1 MEMEPSPR
9 ENIIVVKSEGKNK
22 EDKDINATT
31 TTATEE
37 VIEKELPK
45 EDALLYYLDQDHQ
58 TVIYKLSDRSAKI
71 RSIIDVSDD
80 FFDLTIEDAKVL
92 LRDAR
97 KMQKELDP
105 EEKTLMTKGMRQTQK
120 EGKKLA
126 LMNKYKR
133 SVIRVQLP
141 NRHII
146 QAVFH
151 PGADLSEV
159 MDNLK
164 RYLKIEEAS
173 ELELFKTPPKTMLDL
188 NQNLLDCE
196 LVPAALIYLTFKKS
210 TTTSSIQLSNEI
222 LDKLSNTS
230 GAEKALSEAGVL
242 KSVNGK
248 NQNVS
253 TEEHIIPSQTVA
265 NSSTSTSN
273 SDTSASGTTAATAA
287 TKRPPTTNLANK
299 SGKVPRWFKP

>member
-1 MEMEPSPR
+1 MNSH
-9 ENIIVVKSEGKNK
+9 
-22 EDKDINATT
+22 
-31 TTATEE
+31 TA
-37 VIEKELPK
+37 
-45 EDALLYYLDQDHQ
+45 
-58 TVIYKLSDRSAKI
+58 
-71 RSIIDVSDD
+71 
-80 FFDLTIEDAKVL
+80 FDLFQKCIESFIIL
-92 LRDAR
+92 
-97 KMQKELDP
+97 
-105 EEKTLMTKGMRQTQK
+105 GMRQTQK

-141 NRHII
+141 DRHII

-164 RYLKIEEAS
+164 RYLSIEEA
-173 ELELFKTPPKTMLDL
+173 EDLELFKTPPKTMLDL

-196 LVPAALIYLTFKKS
+196 LVPAALIYLTFKNS

-222 LDKLSNTS
+222 LDKLSNTT
-230 GAEKALSEAGVL
+230 GAENALSEVGIS

-248 NQNVS
+248 NQNIS

-265 NSSTSTSN
+265 SSSTPPATN
-273 SDTSASGTTAATAA
+273 SDTSGTTAAVAA
-287 TKRPPTTNLANK
+287 TKRPPTTNLASN
-299 SGKVPRWFKP
+299 SGKVPRWFKPSKQ